1 MDVGAG
7 TGILSMFAAK
17 AGAKKVYAVEP
28 SSTNQLAKKL
38 IEENGLADKITI
50 VEKVVEDIELGKD
63 IPDRVD
69 IIISEWMGYCL
80 LYEGMLDS
88 VLFARDRFLVK
99 GGLIF
104 PERAKI
110 FVAAVNDQT
119 YKFNNDAFYQKDHN
133 PYGVSLQALV
143 KQRRNFVEVQ
153 SL

>member
-110 FVAAVNDQT
+110 FVAGLND
-119 YKFNNDAFYQKDHN
+119 
-133 PYGVSLQALV
+133 
-143 KQRRNFVEVQ
+143 
-153 SL
+153 